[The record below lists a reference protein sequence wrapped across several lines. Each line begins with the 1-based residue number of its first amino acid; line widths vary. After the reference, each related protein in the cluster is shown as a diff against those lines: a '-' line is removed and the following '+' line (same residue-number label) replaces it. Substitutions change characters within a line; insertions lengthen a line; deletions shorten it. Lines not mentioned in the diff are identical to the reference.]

1 MENVLKRIMHF
12 LKSIVKRLDMAD
24 KVRHNRL
31 LSSRDKLKK
40 LLTQSEQVIAGLR
53 VEVQEAIVSVC
64 DEVRKYIQKPSVHM
78 RLTALWRPD
87 EIPVLDEDADIT
99 SAEKW
104 VWLKGRIDVAFY
116 DR

>member
-1 MENVLKRIMHF
+1 MIEIERH
-12 LKSIVKRLDMAD
+12 SRLMT
-24 KVRHNRL
+24 
-31 LSSRDKLKK
+31 SRDKLKK

-53 VEVQEAIVSVC
+53 VEVQEAIVGVC
-64 DEVRKYIQKPSVHM
+64 DEVRKYIQKHSVQM

-87 EIPVLDEDADIT
+87 EIPVIDEDTDVT